1 MEKSDKVKDLNIKKG
16 THYFFNDVVDIENF
30 DTNNI
35 EIDEKSHKNILIY
48 YIGYETIKKYLKI
61 NDT

>member
-1 MEKSDKVKDLNIKKG
+1 MNIKKG
-16 THYFFNDVVDIENF
+16 THYFFNDVIDIETF

-35 EIDEKSHKNILIY
+35 EIDEKSHKKILIY